1 MSDLGFYDD
10 KSFLPEQWTEFG
22 LGVLIIFVRM
32 GVRLRTVGA
41 RGFQGDDY
49 FAFLAIGLLT
59 MDGITVHL
67 SYVLGTNL
75 EIPDNLHDSLTP
87 AQYSS
92 VVAGSKAELAAWYS
106 YTALIWVMKAKML
119 FLYKR
124 LTLGLWQSRVIKWLA
139 VFCGMAYLA
148 VFLTITFG
156 CHPIS
161 NNWRV
166 NPPPSRQCGLK
177 IQNVI
182 VTCILNVTTDVALL
196 FIPIPLLWKVKTSLS
211 RKFVIALFLSSG
223 VFVIA
228 ASIIRTTL
236 TLSSAPSSITV
247 NRWGIRETF
256 VGVATVNLPILRPL
270 FTRRFWK
277 AGYVEDGSS
286 GHPYGYQGGSESYN
300 LTTRTKKS
308 ARRDSMTAINES
320 SQDGSYDVYVSTSY
334 NVKVEQKDTRE
345 GESSDG
351 GLNPG
356 SVWEIDKKSIV

>member
-1 MSDLGFYDD
+1 MADLGFYND

-22 LGVLIIFVRM
+22 LGVVIVFVRM
-32 GVRLRTVGA
+32 GVRIRTVGV

-49 FAFLAIGLLT
+49 FAFLYISHVRTSLPRLGAV
-59 MDGITVHL
+59 DANVQED
-67 SYVLGTNL
+67 VLGTNL
-75 EIPDNLHDSLTP
+75 EIPHGLHDSLTP
-87 AQYSS
+87 TQYSS

-124 LTLGLWQSRVIKWLA
+124 LTIGLWQSRVIKWLA
-139 VFCGMAYLA
+139 AFCAIAYVA
-148 VFLTITFG
+148 VFLTVTFG

-166 NPPPSRQCGLK
+166 YPPPSM
-177 IQNVI
+177 
-182 VTCILNVTTDVALL
+182 TCILNVTTDLAL
-196 FIPIPLLWKVKTSLS
+196 
-211 RKFVIALFLSSG
+211 KFVIAIFLSSG
-223 VFVIA
+223 IFVIA

-236 TLSSAPSSITV
+236 TLEAEPSSITV

-270 FTRRFWK
+270 FTKRFWK
-277 AGYVEDGSS
+277 SGYVEDGSS

-300 LTTRTKKS
+300 LTTQTRKS
-308 ARRDSMTAINES
+308 ARRESMKAINES
-320 SQDGSYDVYVSTSY
+320 SEDGSYDVYVSTSY

-345 GESSDG
+345 GESSDSHQF
-351 GLNPG
+351 GLHPS